1 MVPSLLTAANWP
13 IVGQLCWI
21 LGKVMNF
28 IYNFLDKC
36 LPSDSGLVGL
46 SIILYTIFVY
56 TLLLPLTIK
65 QQRTSKMSSV
75 MNPEIQAIQ
84 KKYKNK
90 KDQAS
95 MMKQQ
100 EEIQQVYDKYGT
112 SMSAGCLPLLI
123 QMPLLFAL
131 YPVIYN
137 IQKYVPEIKTAPK
150 AVNVFLTLPDLT
162 ISPMQMIKNSGSYG
176 FPAIMIIIT
185 AILLPVLS
193 GLTQYGSIKLSQAIS
208 GQQLDKDNPMASTM
222 NTMNITMPLFSVF
235 MVFSLPTGIGL
246 YWIVSAVVRCVQQ
259 IFINKHLSKMSV
271 DEILDYSENGYPT
284 KSASY
289 QRLGRFLLDEIK
301 VSDAVKDQVLFFIYK
316 ECSMDGRMSAIMEN
330 LNQKG
335 IQFNDEQ
342 LEKFTKLIM
351 EANNNTRM
359 LEFRGYTPNEISG
372 AVWPFATGKPH
383 TAMPNSFV
391 PTAMPMQPASARKI
405 YPNDPCPC
413 GSGKKYKKCC
423 GRR

>member
-1 MVPSLLTAANWP
+1 MEEKIMVPSLLTAANWP

-162 ISPMQMIKNSGSYG
+162 ISPMQMIKNSGDYG
-176 FPAIMIIIT
+176 FAPVVIIIT

-208 GQQLDKDNPMASTM
+208 
-222 NTMNITMPLFSVF
+222 
-235 MVFSLPTGIGL
+235 
-246 YWIVSAVVRCVQQ
+246 
-259 IFINKHLSKMSV
+259 
-271 DEILDYSENGYPT
+271 
-284 KSASY
+284 
-289 QRLGRFLLDEIK
+289 
-301 VSDAVKDQVLFFIYK
+301 
-316 ECSMDGRMSAIMEN
+316 
-330 LNQKG
+330 
-335 IQFNDEQ
+335 
-342 LEKFTKLIM
+342 
-351 EANNNTRM
+351 
-359 LEFRGYTPNEISG
+359 
-372 AVWPFATGKPH
+372 
-383 TAMPNSFV
+383 
-391 PTAMPMQPASARKI
+391 
-405 YPNDPCPC
+405 
-413 GSGKKYKKCC
+413 
-423 GRR
+423 

>member
-84 KKYKNK
+84 KKYKKNK

-259 IFINKHLSKMSV
+259 VFINKHLSKISV
-271 DEILDYSENGYPT
+271 EEILEQNKEKAEEKRVKRGEKNERIAAMAQMNT
-284 KSASY
+284 KNMNN
-289 QRLGRFLLDEIK
+289 Q
-301 VSDAVKDQVLFFIYK
+301 
-316 ECSMDGRMSAIMEN
+316 
-330 LNQKG
+330 NQKKRQSTSNLSEKEREAKVENAHKKAENAKKG
-335 IQFNDEQ
+335 SLASKANMVKKFNE
-342 LEKFTKLIM
+342 
-351 EANNNTRM
+351 
-359 LEFRGYTPNEISG
+359 
-372 AVWPFATGKPH
+372 
-383 TAMPNSFV
+383 
-391 PTAMPMQPASARKI
+391 
-405 YPNDPCPC
+405 ND
-413 GSGKKYKKCC
+413 
-423 GRR
+423 